1 MYASGIASVGDAL
14 RTTFSPSTAQSI
26 DQTTGSIFAAFGGR
40 NTSDLHI
47 AAERFGEID
56 AALANLVTG
65 GHASEAANVMAQIQQ
80 EADKQGIS
88 VDQLKAKFP
97 AYAEALAAITNAS
110 GPAKDA
116 TSSLATAQADA
127 AQSAQDAAAANDA
140 LLQSLSAYANLVLGA
155 RDSARQYEEAVA
167 AGNEALKKNKEN
179 LDITTAAGREN
190 QAALDGIASATLG
203 LVTHT
208 FEARDAN
215 TELATAV
222 GTAKDQVEKGREA
235 FVSLAT
241 KMGLA
246 EPAAKALADQLGLT
260 SGNVERLSQ
269 TVQAADLNKTG
280 KIDVDMT
287 PAQKHLEQVQQR
299 MDGVAAQRPT
309 PVINANPAPFNA
321 ATEGASRKLAA
332 LDRANA
338 DPDVTA
344 TDRASGILSTILGR
358 LNSITDKNVTVTTRY
373 QEIGSPSVQAGIR
386 HATGGLIEG
395 PGTGT
400 SDEIPTRW
408 LSNGEFVVNAKS
420 TADNLAL
427 LWSINRGEKVQKYAE
442 GGMVGAAGFTT
453 PAAGRSGGGLS
464 GPFEIVGTL
473 SSEWGPVVVN
483 GQIRSA
489 MNQTALGIRAGV
501 RR

>member
-1 MYASGIASVGDAL
+1 V
-14 RTTFSPSTAQSI
+14 
-26 DQTTGSIFAAFGGR
+26 
-40 NTSDLHI
+40 
-47 AAERFGEID
+47 
-56 AALANLVTG
+56 ALAG
-65 GHASEAANVMAQIQQ
+65 
-80 EADKQGIS
+80 
-88 VDQLKAKFP
+88 
-97 AYAEALAAITNAS
+97 
-110 GPAKDA
+110 
-116 TSSLATAQADA
+116 AQADA

-155 RDSARQYEEAVA
+155 RDSAREYEAAVDA
-167 AGNEALKKNKEN
+167 ANAALKEN
-179 LDITTAAGREN
+179 GATLDITTEKGRNN
-190 QAALDGIASATLG
+190 QAALDAIAASTLG

-215 TELATAV
+215 TELGAAVSTAT
-222 GTAKDQVEKGREA
+222 GQVQAGRDA
-235 FVSLAT
+235 FIDIAG
-241 KMGLA
+241 KMGLSRD
-246 EPAAKALADQLGLT
+246 AASALADQLGLT
-260 SGNVERLSQ
+260 KGNVERLSQ
-269 TVQAADLNKTG
+269 TITQVPDKTAKVDAD
-280 KIDVDMT
+280 IT
-287 PAQKHLEQVQQR
+287 PAQRHLEQVQAR

-344 TDRASGILSTILGR
+344 TDRASGILNTILGR

-453 PAAGRSGGGLS
+453 PAAGRSGGSLS

-473 SSEWGPVVVN
+473 SSDWGPVVVS
-483 GQIRSA
+483 GQIQSA
-489 MNQTALGIRAGV
+489 MSQTAMGIRAGV